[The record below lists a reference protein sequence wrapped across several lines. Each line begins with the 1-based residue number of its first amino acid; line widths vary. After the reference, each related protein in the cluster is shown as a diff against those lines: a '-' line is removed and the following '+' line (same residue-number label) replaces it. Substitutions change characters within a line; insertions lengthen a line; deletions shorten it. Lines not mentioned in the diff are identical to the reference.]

1 MLKVTPENRYF
12 QTKDAVMR
20 TVVPFYFQVLFNFV
34 MFEKFEVLDL
44 LVPAADALWS
54 LICCH
59 QVREL
64 YCHNGDD
71 DDGFG
76 DGDNGD
82 DLFVIM
88 MVMVIM
94 MVIFVIMMIMVTI
107 LVMVVVIMV
116 VVMILVVVIMMMT
129 IWVIMIMV
137 VVMMILVIMMMV
149 VMMILVSGDDDFG
162 DYDEFGNDGGGDGD
176 NFVDHD
182 FRDIHSLIHLLFR
195 RNTQLSS
202 RNSWPHKGI
211 L

>member
-1 MLKVTPENRYF
+1 MAYDLFRDGQQKKTTNDRLSNALKAMLKVTPENRYF

-76 DGDNGD
+76 D
-82 DLFVIM
+82 
-88 MVMVIM
+88 
-94 MVIFVIMMIMVTI
+94 
-107 LVMVVVIMV
+107 
-116 VVMILVVVIMMMT
+116 
-129 IWVIMIMV
+129 
-137 VVMMILVIMMMV
+137 
-149 VMMILVSGDDDFG
+149 DDFG
-162 DYDEFGNDGGGDGD
+162 DYDDGRDDDFGE
-176 NFVDHD
+176 
-182 FRDIHSLIHLLFR
+182 
-195 RNTQLSS
+195 
-202 RNSWPHKGI
+202 W
-211 L
+211 

>member
-137 VVMMILVIMMMV
+137 VVMMILVIMMNLVMMV
-149 VMMILVSGDDDFG
+149 VVMVTILLIMISVIFTPL
-162 DYDEFGNDGGGDGD
+162 YIYYLGG
-176 NFVDHD
+176 
-182 FRDIHSLIHLLFR
+182 IHSSRPGTPGLTKGSFSSPETRGLL
-195 RNTQLSS
+195 
-202 RNSWPHKGI
+202 
-211 L
+211 

>member
-76 DGDNGD
+76 D
-82 DLFVIM
+82 
-88 MVMVIM
+88 
-94 MVIFVIMMIMVTI
+94 
-107 LVMVVVIMV
+107 
-116 VVMILVVVIMMMT
+116 
-129 IWVIMIMV
+129 
-137 VVMMILVIMMMV
+137 
-149 VMMILVSGDDDFG
+149 DDFG
-162 DYDEFGNDGGGDGD
+162 DYDDGRDDDFGE
-176 NFVDHD
+176 
-182 FRDIHSLIHLLFR
+182 
-195 RNTQLSS
+195 
-202 RNSWPHKGI
+202 W
-211 L
+211 